1 MPALQANDF
10 RREMPPLP
18 ILPSMDVHE
27 QDGCLVVTA
36 EADPLDPDPDE
47 TESGI
52 TARAWDLL
60 DHLDLPFQP
69 DASRIATRL
78 VHGSLELR
86 IPLPAEQEVS

>member
-1 MPALQANDF
+1 
-10 RREMPPLP
+10 
-18 ILPSMDVHE
+18 MDLHE

-36 EADPLDPDPDE
+36 EPSPLDPATDE

-60 DHLDLPFQP
+60 DHLDLPFRP

-78 VHGSLELR
+78 VHGALEMR
-86 IPLPAEQEVS
+86 IPLPEEPRAVS